1 MEIQLNLKRKEINPG
16 VINLRQY
23 ASGTDIL
30 TFVMDEYVYEQTDL
44 STLKAYAICDKG
56 GWVDEVKLET
66 TVSEKKL
73 HITWKVTGYTTQND
87 GWINYFISFKNNL
100 NGNIWNSH
108 KAIIFVNSNI
118 NADDHITANYPTI
131 LQQWEQ
137 RMDNLDGKVGVDL
150 TAVNKAVETTNNNV
164 AQTNKDVTD
173 TNKALTNVNQIYSN
187 IKELVGYEPV
197 DAIGREVMQARGGYP
212 LLKDRLN
219 ALGELENHTHTKAQI
234 TDFPVVVSAFENDV
248 KYQSESQVKTSIN
261 ETTIDMVVA
270 DGGEPLINETF
281 DSKEIF
287 GGHTPDYYAKT
298 TDLNKTNSKVDL
310 IEKELATINTGK
322 LYGVKI
328 WKSSVNPTSTC
339 EKTRDNVG
347 LVCEPSTAKV
357 KGRDDYENIP
367 LFQWKRCNYKRY
379 DDGFAYPIVFEGEE
393 GYNNLD
399 NADVGII
406 YNTFY
411 YAFIDNGD
419 YEELIIS
426 NKPNVQLGLRPFEEA
441 VRADGTIMPY
451 FIMSAYHASLG
462 SDGLLHS
469 LPNKKCELFMS
480 HGLMIDKFQ
489 KKGKGYWGAGSN
501 RYTFAQIM
509 MLIKYGT
516 KDIQS
521 VMDGCISYS
530 VQLKASIQ
538 SATKQKY
545 FPILKSDKSKF
556 IVGSTVSVGYGNLSG
571 SNINNDRNI
580 GTMHKYADRCT
591 ILRVEDLPDG
601 TNAGVY
607 LDSEPFDT
615 MPVDVSGKQAEIMI
629 SSMPWSNGDTDKV
642 IGHHDG
648 QSVKDDKHPFR
659 IQGIEFL
666 NGAYFLAS
674 DTVTIFNADYSK
686 DVYLAKRGVA
696 HSKSETTIKNTYTKI
711 GRIPSSSN
719 GQGSDY
725 WVGDITHKDGAWY
738 PSSELSSQLSY
749 KDRLYAGGT
758 ATSGTREFLQGGYL
772 RLGSHAGLTFL
783 DCWNGLSWTSWA
795 VACAD

>member
-1 MEIQLNLKRKEINPG
+1 METLYIDLNTVKSEDIYTIGYQRDHNVKTLSFTGCEEG
-16 VINLRQY
+16 VSYILLIGLPPEVVGIDLVNNQWVITNTYTQY
-23 ASGTDIL
+23 AGT
-30 TFVMDEYVYEQTDL
+30 FAAQVRKYV
-44 STLKAYAICDKG
+44 G
-56 GWVDEVKLET
+56 GQWIAHSPVFFLRIYDSLGNGGKIEDVPPNFET
-66 TVSEKKL
+66 KFEEMSKIISTVSKKL
-73 HITWKVTGYTTQND
+73 ANGEFNGKSAYQIAVANGFKGTEQEWLDSIGFEHSQAFIESAKQVRADVEQATKDAQLIT
-87 GWINYFISFKNNL
+87 
-100 NGNIWNSH
+100 NS
-108 KAIIFVNSNI
+108 A
-118 NADDHITANYPTI
+118 
-131 LQQWEQ
+131 
-137 RMDNLDGKVGVDL
+137 R
-150 TAVNKAVETTNNNV
+150 
-164 AQTNKDVTD
+164 
-173 TNKALTNVNQIYSN
+173 QI
-187 IKELVGYEPV
+187 E
-197 DAIGREVMQARGGYP
+197 
-212 LLKDRLN
+212 
-219 ALGELENHTHTKAQI
+219 
-234 TDFPVVVSAFENDV
+234 
-248 KYQSESQVKTSIN
+248 
-261 ETTIDMVVA
+261 
-270 DGGEPLINETF
+270 
-281 DSKEIF
+281 
-287 GGHTPDYYAKT
+287 
-298 TDLNKTNSKVDL
+298 LNK
-310 IEKELATINTGK
+310 IGINVLFNLHRTGK

-328 WKSSVNPTSTC
+328 WKSAINPTLTC

-347 LVCEPSTAKV
+347 LVCEPSTDSN
-357 KGRDDYENIP
+357 KGRDDYQDIP
-367 LFQWKRCNYKRY
+367 LFKWQRVNYKRY
-379 DDGFAYPIVFEGEE
+379 DDGFAYPVAFEGESN
-393 GYNNLD
+393 YNDKD
-399 NADVGII
+399 NADVGNI

-411 YAFIDNGD
+411 YKFIDNGD
-419 YEELIIS
+419 YEELVIS
-426 NKPNVQLGLRPFEEA
+426 DSPNKELGLKPFEEA

-674 DTVTIFNADYSK
+674 DTVMIFNADYSK

-749 KDRLYAGGT
+749 KDRLYAGGA

-783 DCWNGLSWTSWA
+783 DCWNGLSWASWA